1 MRYKVYKQG
10 LFKEGNMLVVIDPV
24 MDNDWDILVLEENYK
39 RQKYV
44 ETTLI
49 CEDGEQCNVENYFF
63 NTIWSDTF
71 CDIYLIKEEF

>member
-1 MRYKVYKQG
+1 MKYNQG
-10 LFKEGNMLVVIDPV
+10 EFKKGNMLVVIDPV
-24 MDNDWDILVLEENYK
+24 MDNDWDILVLEEDYK

-49 CEDGEQCNVENYFF
+49 CEDGEPCNVENDFF

-71 CDIYLIKEEF
+71 CDIYKVTEEF

>member
-1 MRYKVYKQG
+1 MKYNQG
-10 LFKEGNMLVVIDPV
+10 EFKKGNMLVVVDPV
-24 MDNDWDILVLEENYK
+24 MDNDWDILVLEEDYK

-63 NTIWSDTF
+63 NTIFSDVF
-71 CDIYLIKEEF
+71 CDVYKVTEEF

>member
-1 MRYKVYKQG
+1 MKYNQG
-10 LFKEGNMLVVIDPV
+10 EFKKGNMLVVIDPV
-24 MDNDWDILVLEENYK
+24 MDNDWDVLVLEEDYK

-63 NTIWSDTF
+63 NTIFSDVF
-71 CDIYLIKEEF
+71 CDVYKVTEEF

>member
-1 MRYKVYKQG
+1 MKYNQG
-10 LFKEGNMLVVIDPV
+10 EFKKGNMLVVIDPV

>member
-1 MRYKVYKQG
+1 MKYNQG
-10 LFKEGNMLVVIDPV
+10 EFKKGNMLVVIDPV

-71 CDIYLIKEEF
+71 CDIYLIKEVF